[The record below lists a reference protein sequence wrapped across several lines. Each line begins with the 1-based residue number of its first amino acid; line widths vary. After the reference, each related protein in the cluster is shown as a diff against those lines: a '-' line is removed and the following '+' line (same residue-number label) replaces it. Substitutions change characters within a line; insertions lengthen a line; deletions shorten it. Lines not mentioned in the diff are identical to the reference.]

1 MCVRARAFECM
12 CWGGGGERNYVAPLI
27 NDMIYTAVNLEP
39 KAVPNMHDIIISCF
53 SMDGG
58 FANTNYLHC

>member
-1 MCVRARAFECM
+1 MCVC
-12 CWGGGGERNYVAPLI
+12 GGGNYIAPLI

-39 KAVPNMHDIIISCF
+39 KAVPSMHNINISCF
-53 SMDGG
+53 VFFVFFMDGG